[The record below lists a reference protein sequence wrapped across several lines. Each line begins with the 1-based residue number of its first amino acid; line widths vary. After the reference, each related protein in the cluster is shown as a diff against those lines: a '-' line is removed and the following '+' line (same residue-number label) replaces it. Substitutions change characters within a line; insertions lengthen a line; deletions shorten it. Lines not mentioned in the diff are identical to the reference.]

1 MVFQLTFLKKLFLTL
16 LNLSLHHI
24 FLLSFDKGIVP
35 TQLKIAKVIP
45 IFKTGDRCYMDN
57 YRLISLLSSISKIL
71 KKIVANRLTNFLNS
85 CNILSEWQFG
95 FRSQHSTV
103 HPMVQFTNFLLSAL
117 NEKKNIPWPFFATS
131 KKRSIVAITLFSYL
145 N

>member
-45 IFKTGDRCYMDN
+45 IFKTGDRCNMDN
-57 YRLISLLSSISKIL
+57 YRPISLFFSKIL
-71 KKIVANRLTNFLNS
+71 EKIVANILTNFLNS
-85 CNILSEWQFG
+85 SNILSELQFG
-95 FRSQHSTV
+95 FCSQHSTV

-117 NEKKNIPWPFFATS
+117 NEKKNIPWPFFATL
-131 KKRSIVAITLFSYL
+131 KKRSVVAITLFSYL